1 MRSRTDRAY
10 AQRRRHKYK
19 KQILI
24 PLIGTAA
31 FLFAAFIL
39 YICIFGFGASAE
51 SFYKLDVTEETSA
64 AANSENVFYLSGSTL
79 NCADKKGDVLWSVK
93 FTAGAANVSVGDNLI
108 CVYSSDFATVLD
120 SNGNH
125 LYTLPSGEFK
135 TKSAA
140 CGQNYTAF
148 LSQTENAQYLRVFDK
163 EGSEIYR
170 GEYPDTEILEYG
182 FYGSNDMLYTLT
194 LDTTGISPV
203 SRVSTVSPASKTL
216 TGTVEVS
223 DQLVRD
229 IKFLN
234 TDMILCGTSTL
245 AVYDNFGNQVDSKM
259 IYGLTGSD
267 STITENGYI
276 YAFLPKSISELTT
289 SCTVRIIGSVSGND
303 IDTNIQLPPGVEGAY
318 VSKDKLYAVLSQ
330 SVYVYKL
337 TGEFEKAVEAPA
349 QITGVSKLSGD
360 MLKINCSGD
369 VYILT
374 LD

>member
-1 MRSRTDRAY
+1 M
-10 AQRRRHKYK
+10 
-19 KQILI
+19 
-24 PLIGTAA
+24 
-31 FLFAAFIL
+31 
-39 YICIFGFGASAE
+39 
-51 SFYKLDVTEETSA
+51 
-64 AANSENVFYLSGSTL
+64 
-79 NCADKKGDVLWSVK
+79 
-93 FTAGAANVSVGDNLI
+93 
-108 CVYSSDFATVLD
+108 
-120 SNGNH
+120 
-125 LYTLPSGEFK
+125 
-135 TKSAA
+135 
-140 CGQNYTAF
+140 
-148 LSQTENAQYLRVFDK
+148 FDK

-170 GEYPDTEILEYG
+170 GEYPDTELLEYG

-337 TGEFEKAVEAPA
+337 TGEFEKSVEAPA